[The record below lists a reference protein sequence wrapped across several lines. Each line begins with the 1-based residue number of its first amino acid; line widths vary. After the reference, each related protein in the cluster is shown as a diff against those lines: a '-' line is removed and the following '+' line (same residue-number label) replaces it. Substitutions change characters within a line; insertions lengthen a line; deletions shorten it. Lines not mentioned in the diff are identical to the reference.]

1 MHSNGMF
8 YLAIH
13 AFVYELQVEM
23 YLIVTSFVLRA
34 NISSAQGVGK
44 VILP

>member
-1 MHSNGMF
+1 MVLVYVTQRSPFNMLSHGMF

-23 YLIVTSFVLRA
+23 YLI
-34 NISSAQGVGK
+34 
-44 VILP
+44 